1 MISLTLRDEDG
12 KPIKKI
18 GLFKSYRTIGEYLVK
33 HGEVGRYYA
42 MPLNIKTLAGI
53 KEISVNK
60 RWFDED
66 LQEWDAEVEMEG
78 SFY

>member
-1 MISLTLRDEDG
+1 MISLTLRDKDG

-18 GLFKSYRTIGEYLVK
+18 GLFKSYRAIGEYLVK
-33 HGEVGRYYA
+33 HGEVGKYYA
-42 MPLNIKTLAGI
+42 MAKNIKSLAGI

-78 SFY
+78 SYY

>member
-1 MISLTLRDEDG
+1 MISLTLRDKGG

-18 GLFKSYRTIGEYLVK
+18 GSFKSYRAIGEYLVK
-33 HGEVGRYYA
+33 HGKVGKYFA
-42 MPLNIKTLAGI
+42 MAKNIKTLAGI

-66 LQEWDAEVEMEG
+66 LQEWDAEVKMEG
-78 SFY
+78 SYY